1 MAAPQTDVYTV
12 WCVLADRPNLFS
24 IKIESSGSVDDLK
37 EKIHEKKKNTL
48 ARIDADQLKLYH
60 VEILGAEDLAKDE
73 LKKVVTEKLAEHG
86 AELGP
91 KKKLANIFN
100 GGPKN
105 ETLIVVQSPTSG
117 KWLQA
122 SVDIINLIANH

>member
-12 WCVLADRPNLFS
+12 WCVLADDPDLFV
-24 IKIESSGSVDDLK
+24 IEIESSKPVGILK

-105 ETLIVVQSPTSG
+105 ETLIIVQSPTSG
-117 KWLQA
+117 K
-122 SVDIINLIANH
+122 